1 MKHPSCCFAAPH
13 SLAFGRRGA
22 HPAAW
27 QSQFRGCPGMA
38 CSAAIRWVGS
48 RQFHGAALWRIEM
61 AGAPIPRPT
70 KKPPRGG
77 FWYRRRGEPARSDY
91 FLAAASAA
99 ALAASA
105 AALAAS
111 PAALAASAAAPATVP
126 AAVPTAAPAA
136 EAASVTAAAAGAGAS
151 AGAGAATGAGAGAG
165 AGSSFLPQAARA
177 AAATR
182 AASTSDLF
190 ISDFLDGRTKHLG
203 MPQRPIAQ
211 CCGRAAPQRFFTQT
225 RIILS
230 IRQYP
235 QTLGTGSL

>member
-1 MKHPSCCFAAPH
+1 MLLRSSPLSGLRPEGGAPSGLAKPVPRVHWHGLLRSH
-13 SLAFGRRGA
+13 SMG
-22 HPAAW
+22 
-27 QSQFRGCPGMA
+27 
-38 CSAAIRWVGS
+38 
-48 RQFHGAALWRIEM
+48 
-61 AGAPIPRPT
+61 GAPIPRPT
-70 KKPPRGG
+70 KKPPCGG

-177 AAATR
+177 AAATK

-190 ISDFLDGRTKHLG
+190 ISDFLDGRTKHL
-203 MPQRPIAQ
+203 
-211 CCGRAAPQRFFTQT
+211 
-225 RIILS
+225 
-230 IRQYP
+230 
-235 QTLGTGSL
+235 

>member
-1 MKHPSCCFAAPH
+1 MLLRSH
-13 SLAFGRRGA
+13 SMG
-22 HPAAW
+22 
-27 QSQFRGCPGMA
+27 
-38 CSAAIRWVGS
+38 
-48 RQFHGAALWRIEM
+48 
-61 AGAPIPRPT
+61 GAPIPRPT
-70 KKPPRGG
+70 KKPPCGG

-211 CCGRAAPQRFFTQT
+211 CCGRAAPQRFFDSDEDYIEYSSIPTNTKNPLFVRKRQDVA
-225 RIILS
+225 ILHCGPEAAALS
-230 IRQYP
+230 SRLLKYHPPTPALSEFQRF
-235 QTLGTGSL
+235 G